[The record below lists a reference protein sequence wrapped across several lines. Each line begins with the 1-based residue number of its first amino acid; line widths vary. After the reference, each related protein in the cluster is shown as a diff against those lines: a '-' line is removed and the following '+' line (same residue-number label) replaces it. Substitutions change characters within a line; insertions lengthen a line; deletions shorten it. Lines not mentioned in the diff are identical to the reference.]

1 MEGKHNSLTRTYE
14 IQINSNSNKVYYY
27 FPIK

>member
-14 IQINSNSNKVYYY
+14 IQITNNNNKVYYY